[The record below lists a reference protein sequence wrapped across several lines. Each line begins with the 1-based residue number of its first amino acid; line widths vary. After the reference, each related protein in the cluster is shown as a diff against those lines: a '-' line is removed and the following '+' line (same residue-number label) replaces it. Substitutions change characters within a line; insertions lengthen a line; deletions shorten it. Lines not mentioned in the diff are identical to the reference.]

1 MTIIQNVSSLC
12 TISNKVNGTT
22 VWYLPLPSHINRI
35 ITLNGCKYRSEEAFS
50 YMSDIRALRAAVA
63 NIEVLSDPSVSCQRI
78 IKDWA
83 RNFKNQSVKLIFS
96 KEFTKESQLLNTIR
110 SLQEIEGLKC
120 FIEIDCDRNLVS
132 KIPTNIPDNILV
144 LSDQYKLRDDIPVV
158 SYSTDSGIDSS
169 KFYPEDRIDYVVK
182 LDNSMRIYD

>member
-1 MTIIQNVSSLC
+1 M
-12 TISNKVNGTT
+12 
-22 VWYLPLPSHINRI
+22 PLPSHIHRI
-35 ITLNGCKYRSEEAFS
+35 ITLNGAKYRSEEAFS
-50 YMSDIRALRAAVA
+50 YMSDIRTLRAAAA
-63 NIEVLSDPSVSCQRI
+63 NIRILSDPNVSCQKI

-83 RNFKNQSVKLIFS
+83 RNFKDQSVKLIFS

-144 LSDQYKLRDDIPVV
+144 LSDQYRLRDDIPVI
-158 SYSTDSGIDSS
+158 SYSPDSGIDSS

-182 LDNSMRIYD
+182 LDKSMKVQ